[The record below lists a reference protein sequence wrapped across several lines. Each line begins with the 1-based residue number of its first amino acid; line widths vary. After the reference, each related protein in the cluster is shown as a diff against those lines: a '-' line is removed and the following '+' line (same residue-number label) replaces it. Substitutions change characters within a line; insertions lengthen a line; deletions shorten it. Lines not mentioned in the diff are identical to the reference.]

1 MRPEGGA
8 RAEAAEIAASAT
20 LLRVGAETEAAGG
33 GLHRRRPDVASAFRI
48 APRRTGPR
56 SAGGA
61 PPADRSRRG

>member
-8 RAEAAEIAASAT
+8 RAEAAEIAVSAT